1 MTQDTALEILKTG
14 ANVFLTGEPGSGK
27 THTVSAYVRYL
38 REHSIE
44 PSITAS
50 TGIAATHVGGMT
62 IHAWSGIG
70 IKRFLTD
77 YDLDALASREP
88 LVRRVA
94 TTKVLIIDE
103 ISMLDGIILGLVD
116 KVLRSIRRSE
126 EPFGGIQ
133 MVFVGDFFQLPP
145 IPEKTAGLEQ
155 RLMPQFA
162 FTSPAWKA
170 SNPLVCYLTE
180 QHRQDDEVFLSALSM
195 IRSGEL
201 DESLGEIFEDRRLG
215 GELEVPENVPLLYTH
230 NMDVDMKNNEALEK
244 IEEEVHEFRMITR
257 GKDTVIETMKR
268 GCLSPE
274 VLRLKEGASV
284 MFTKN
289 DFERGYVNGTL
300 GVVESFDEDDGLP
313 IVRMRNGKSIKAEP
327 EEWSV
332 SDGDKKLATLSQ
344 VPLRL
349 AWAITVHKSQG
360 MSLDA
365 AVMDLSKAFEYGQG
379 YVALSRVRT
388 LSGLYLAGMNRR
400 AFEVHP
406 IVLERDREMRQR
418 SDDADEYFAH
428 LPPDELN
435 NMHENFLTAAGGTL
449 EKIEVEDPSEQLGEE
464 KKKKGDTYLKTKEML
479 LARMPL
485 DEIVKLREIKK
496 STVFSHI
503 EVLVEGDKT
512 IDISYMKSDMDEEK
526 MRTILNA
533 FAAFRGSDMEKKL
546 SPVKDLLGQAAT
558 FDEIRFARLF
568 LD

>member
-1 MTQDTALEILKTG
+1 MTQETALEILKTG

-38 REHSIE
+38 REHGIE

-77 YDLDALASREP
+77 YDLDALSSREP
-88 LVRRVA
+88 LVRRVVSA
-94 TTKVLIIDE
+94 KVLIIDE

-145 IPEKTAGLEQ
+145 IPEKQAGMEQ
-155 RLMPQFA
+155 RMMPQFA

-170 SNPLVCYLTE
+170 ANPLVCYLTE
-180 QHRQDDEVFLSALSM
+180 QHRQDDETFLSALSM

-201 DESLGEIFEDRRLG
+201 EESLGEIFEERRVG

-230 NMDVDMKNNEALEK
+230 NMDVDRKNNEELDK
-244 IEEEVHEFRMITR
+244 IEEELHEFQMITR
-257 GKDTVIETMKR
+257 GKDVVVEQMKR

-274 VLRLKEGASV
+274 VLRLKVGASV

-313 IVRMRNGKSIKAEP
+313 IVRMHNGKSIKAEP

-365 AVMDLSKAFEYGQG
+365 AVMDLSRAFEYGQG

-418 SDDADEYFAH
+418 SLDADEYFAH
-428 LPPDELN
+428 LPSDQLN
-435 NMHENFLTAAGGTL
+435 QMHENFLTASGGTL
-449 EKIEVEDPSEQLGEE
+449 ERHEVEDPSEELGEE
-464 KKKKGDTYLKTKEML
+464 KKKKGDTYLRTKEML
-479 LARMPL
+479 IAQISIDDIVRM
-485 DEIVKLREIKK
+485 REIKK

-503 EVLVEGDKT
+503 EILREADKT
-512 IDISYMKSDMDEEK
+512 IDISYLRGEMDEEK
-526 MRTILNA
+526 LRTIHNA
-533 FAAFRGSDMEKKL
+533 FRAFKGSDMEKKL
-546 SPVKDLLGQAAT
+546 SPVKDLLGQAFT

>member
-38 REHSIE
+38 RQHNIE

-70 IKRFLTD
+70 IKRYLTD

-103 ISMLDGIILGLVD
+103 ISMLDGVVLGLVD

-145 IPEKTAGLEQ
+145 IPERQAGLEQ
-155 RLMPQFA
+155 RMMPQFA

-170 SNPLVCYLTE
+170 ANPLVAYLTE
-180 QHRQDDEVFLSALSM
+180 QHRQDDETFLSALSM

-201 DESLGEIFEDRRLG
+201 DESLGEIFEERRVG
-215 GELEVPENVPLLYTH
+215 GELEVPNNIPLLYTH
-230 NMDVDMKNNEALEK
+230 NIDVDKKN
-244 IEEEVHEFRMITR
+244 EEELAKLEGDLAEFHMTSR
-257 GKDTVIETMKR
+257 GKDTLVEQMKR

-274 VLRLKEGASV
+274 LLRLKEGASV

-289 DFERGYVNGTL
+289 DFEQGYVNGTL
-300 GVVESFDEDDGLP
+300 GVIDHFDEDDGLP
-313 IVRMRNGKSIKAEP
+313 VVQTRSGNMIKAAP

-332 SDGDKKLATLSQ
+332 TDGDKVLAKLSQ
-344 VPLRL
+344 IPLRL

-365 AVMDLSKAFEYGQG
+365 AVMDLSRAFEYGQG

-406 IVLERDREMRQR
+406 IVLERDREMRTR
-418 SDDADEYFAH
+418 SDEADEYFQH
-428 LPPDELN
+428 LPEKDLTL
-435 NMHENFLTAAGGTL
+435 MHENFITASGGTL
-449 EKIEVEDPSEQLGEE
+449 TATVIPDVVDQFNEE
-464 KKKKGDTYLKTKEML
+464 KKKKGDTYLKTKEL
-479 LARMPL
+479 ILERRTL
-485 DEIVKLREIKK
+485 VEIATMRGVKTGTII
-496 STVFSHI
+496 SHI
-503 EVLVEGDKT
+503 EILKDGDDT
-512 IDISYMKSDMDEEK
+512 IDFSYMKGEIDGEK
-526 MRTILNA
+526 LRTIHKA
-533 FAAFRGSDMEKKL
+533 FQTFEGSDNEGKL
-546 SPVKDLLGQAAT
+546 TPVKDLLGPVAT

-568 LD
+568 IE

>member
-27 THTVSAYVRYL
+27 THTVNAYVHYL
-38 REHSIE
+38 REHGIE

-77 YDLDALASREP
+77 YDLDALSSRET

-103 ISMLDGIILGLVD
+103 ISMLDGVILGLVD

-145 IPEKTAGLEQ
+145 IPEKSGGLEQ

-170 SNPLVCYLTE
+170 ANPLVCYLTE

-201 DESLGEIFEDRRLG
+201 EESLGEIFEDRRLG

-230 NMDVDMKNNEALEK
+230 NMDVDRKNNEALEK

-257 GKDTVIETMKR
+257 GKENVVELMKR

-274 VLRLKEGASV
+274 VLRLKIGASV

-300 GVVESFDEDDGLP
+300 GVVEEFDEDDGLP
-313 IVRMRNGKSIKAEP
+313 IVRMRNGKSVKAEP

-365 AVMDLSKAFEYGQG
+365 AVMDLSKSFEYGQG

-406 IVLERDREMRQR
+406 IVLERDREMRQH

-435 NMHENFLTAAGGTL
+435 NMHENFLTASGGSL
-449 EKIEVEDPSEQLGEE
+449 EKIEVEDSALEPGKE
-464 KKKKGDTYLKTKEML
+464 KNKKGDTYLRTKEMI

-503 EVLVEGDKT
+503 EILKEGDDT
-512 IDISYMKSDMDEEK
+512 IDISYLKSEMDDEK
-526 MRTILNA
+526 LRTILNA